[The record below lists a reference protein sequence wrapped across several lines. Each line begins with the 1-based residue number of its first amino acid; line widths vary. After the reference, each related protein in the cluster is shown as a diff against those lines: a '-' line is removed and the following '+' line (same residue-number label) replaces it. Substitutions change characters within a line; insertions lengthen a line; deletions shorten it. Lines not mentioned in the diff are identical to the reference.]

1 MIFGPLDFCVGKT
14 NVFTVYLL
22 AGSTL
27 LSMSV
32 MRGFFLCVCVC
43 VCVKALLYV
52 YLSLNIMGLNVILS
66 GTTK

>member
-27 LSMSV
+27 LLSV
-32 MRGFFLCVCVC
+32 MRGFFLCVCVF
-43 VCVKALLYV
+43 KAPLYV
-52 YLSLNIMGLNVILS
+52 YLSLFEYNGS
-66 GTTK
+66 